1 MIALLAYIPFVHP
14 LTVFHEWWYLLLVPL
29 SFGISVVYKAIR
41 LNSLQHFWRQVAAM
55 TVQIVLAMI
64 GLAIALVILIVMV
77 IPRLPAD

>member
-14 LTVFHEWWYLLLVPL
+14 LTIFHEWWYLLLVPL
-29 SFGISVVYKAIR
+29 SFGISVIYKAIR
-41 LNSLQHFWRQVAAM
+41 LNSLEHFWHQVAAM

-64 GLAIALVILIVMV
+64 GLAIAMIILIVVV